1 MQELLN
7 EYKRIDAEFKDK
19 KQLAK
24 LRRVLVSIRKEA
36 SHLSKSLVPV
46 QLTRQETVSVPVPA
60 HVSVPVPAPV
70 QELKIDVSSTT
81 EVKEVKLKK
90 KKVKRAK
97 VSK

>member
-1 MQELLN
+1 MQELLD

-36 SHLSKSLVPV
+36 SHLSKSLVPG
-46 QLTRQETVSVPVPA
+46 QETVSVPVP
-60 HVSVPVPAPV
+60 VPVPVP
-70 QELKIDVSSTT
+70 ELKINISSTDK
-81 EVKEVKLKK
+81 VKEVKLKK
-90 KKVKRAK
+90 KKK

>member
-1 MQELLN
+1 MQELLD

-46 QLTRQETVSVPVPA
+46 QLTRQETVSVPVPL
-60 HVSVPVPAPV
+60 P
-70 QELKIDVSSTT
+70 ELKININSTDK
-81 EVKEVKLKK
+81 VKEVKLKK
-90 KKVKRAK
+90 KKK